1 VSEQIALE
9 CVKIAA
15 TLVSPSV
22 NDRFEGI
29 AQISE
34 KLYLHIQ
41 KLSGE
46 ALIEVT
52 PEATS
57 DKPRRGR
64 PPIALRKPVLR

>member
-1 VSEQIALE
+1 MSEQTALE

-22 NDRFEGI
+22 NDRVEGI

-34 KLYLHIQ
+34 KLYLHIH
-41 KLSGE
+41 KLSE
-46 ALIEVT
+46 ETPVEVT
-52 PEATS
+52 PS

-64 PPIALRKPVLR
+64 PPKP

>member
-1 VSEQIALE
+1 MNEQIALE
-9 CVKIAA
+9 CVKLAA

-22 NDRFEGI
+22 NDRVEGI

-34 KLYLHIQ
+34 KLYLHIK

-46 ALIEVT
+46 TPVEVVQ
-52 PEATS
+52 EATS

-64 PPIALRKPVLR
+64 PPKP

>member
-1 VSEQIALE
+1 MSKEIALE
-9 CVKIAA
+9 CVKLAA
-15 TLVSPSV
+15 TVVSPSV

-34 KLYLHIQ
+34 KLYLHIH

-46 ALIEVT
+46 TPVEVT
-52 PEATS
+52 TS

-64 PPIALRKPVLR
+64 PPKP